1 MTRVDL
7 TLSLGNTTVAADY
20 PWRSRQQPQQ
30 QRGLK
35 NNGNTTWYDDD
46 NEGNDGSNANSD
58 HDLDY
63 AEADYIYSSGG
74 RRMLP
79 DGERA
84 MIQVGVLL

>member
-1 MTRVDL
+1 ML
-7 TLSLGNTTVAADY
+7 PQY
-20 PWRSRQQPQQ
+20 YRSRQHQHQK
-30 QRGLK
+30 GSK
-35 NNGNTTWYDDD
+35 TNGNTTWYDDD
-46 NEGNDGSNANSD
+46 NNDNSNSDD

-84 MIQVGVLL
+84 MIQVRPVVTKCDQV

>member
-1 MTRVDL
+1 MGWE
-7 TLSLGNTTVAADY
+7 TLYVLQLSFYN
-20 PWRSRQQPQQ
+20 R
-30 QRGLK
+30 
-35 NNGNTTWYDDD
+35 YDDD
-46 NEGNDGSNANSD
+46 NNEGNDGSNANSD

-84 MIQVGVLL
+84 MIQVCSLL